1 MKTNEQIN
9 LPYRLNR
16 IVEEFRLCEGQEKLE
31 LLLQYAQ
38 LFPELHSGMQG
49 MEWDGNLVHECSTP
63 VIVHSEVNGQG
74 RMTFHFDVPFD
85 SPTVRGYA
93 AILADGLN
101 GAAPE
106 EILAV
111 PGDFHLSLGLE
122 NLLTHQRMRGF
133 GAILA
138 HMKRLA
144 LRELEK
150 DLDKVNE

>member
-1 MKTNEQIN
+1 MEMNEQIN

-38 LFPELHSGMQG
+38 LFPELPSGKQS
-49 MEWDGNLVHECSTP
+49 MERDGNLVHECSTP
-63 VIVHSEVNGQG
+63 VFVHSQVNGQG
-74 RMTFHFDVPFD
+74 RMVFHFEVPFD

-101 GAAPE
+101 GATPQ
-106 EILAV
+106 EILSV
-111 PGDFHLSLGLE
+111 PGDFYLSLGLE
-122 NLLTHQRMRGF
+122 SLLTHQRMRGF

-144 LRELEK
+144 LQELEK
-150 DLDKVNE
+150 TSNKVNE

>member
-93 AILADGLN
+93 AILANGLN
-101 GAAPE
+101 GATPQ
-106 EILAV
+106 EIISV
-111 PGDFHLSLGLE
+111 PSDFYLSLGLE
-122 NLLTHQRMRGF
+122 SLLTHQRLRGF